1 MSRSDFERCTP
12 SEFSSIYKQWK
23 DREDWLYREE
33 WEQVRTLVGF
43 LLPLYNTKKTA
54 ADLLPF
60 PWDTKK
66 ENAVPKGG
74 SSPEAFRKIVENRTT
89 GG

>member
-1 MSRSDFERCTP
+1 MSLSDFERCTP
-12 SEFSSIYKQWK
+12 SEFSAIYKQWHEH
-23 DREDWLYREE
+23 DTMLYREG

-60 PWDTKK
+60 PWDPKK
-66 ENAVPKGG
+66 KNAAPKG
-74 SSPEAFRKIVENRTT
+74 SSNADAFRNLVKNRTT